1 MATNHAAER
10 HAEVAMDTTTAEPS
24 SPEGAPAVMRPARV
38 LAVDDEPRMLDFLRV
53 SLQQHGLQLQEA
65 QTGEEALQRVRSD
78 LPDLVLLDVALPDID
93 GFDVLQRLRT
103 VSSVPVIIVTI
114 RSDESDRIRG
124 LTLGAD
130 DYVTKPF
137 SPGELAARIK
147 AVLRRTAGTEGLQSG
162 VVTVDERLQ
171 IDFEEREAIVEG
183 RRLRL
188 RPTEHRLLY
197 HLVQNAGRTLPFEVI
212 LARVWGPE
220 YREETHY
227 VHLYVTYLRQKIEP
241 DPSNPRYI
249 LSKRGVGYSFRA
261 LPERP

>member
-1 MATNHAAER
+1 MQTSHESLDVPGAAGTDR
-10 HAEVAMDTTTAEPS
+10 LP
-24 SPEGAPAVMRPARV
+24 RV
-38 LAVDDEPRMLDFLRV
+38 LAVDDEPRMLDFMRV
-53 SLQQHGLQLQEA
+53 SLQQHGLQLLEA
-65 QTGEEALQRVRSD
+65 QTGEETLEAVRTD
-78 LPDLVLLDVALPDID
+78 LPDLVLLDVSLPDMD
-93 GFDVLQRLRT
+93 GFELLQRLRQL
-103 VSSVPVIIVTI
+103 SSVPVIMVTV
-114 RSDESDRIRG
+114 RSDEPDRIRG

-137 SPGELAARIK
+137 SPAELAARIK
-147 AVLRRTAGTEGLQSG
+147 AVLRRTAGTEGAQSG
-162 VVTVDERLQ
+162 LVTVDDRLR
-171 IDFEEREAIVEG
+171 IDFEEREAIVAG

-197 HLVQNAGRTLPFEVI
+197 HLVQNAGHTLPFEVI

-261 LPERP
+261 LAAQEPPPSDG